1 MEHLRSLTNREI
13 LRSAGD
19 IIDTAIQKHS
29 PMLKPEDVVFMVDAL
44 TKRLMPVFE
53 RVSGRRV
60 SPEEAESVFDRQA
73 SSLRGTGNRSS
84 NWSDLGSTP

>member
-1 MEHLRSLTNREI
+1 
-13 LRSAGD
+13 
-19 IIDTAIQKHS
+19 
-29 PMLKPEDVVFMVDAL
+29 MLKPEDVVFMVDAL
-44 TKRLMPVFE
+44 TRLMPVFE
-53 RVSGRRV
+53 SVREAV